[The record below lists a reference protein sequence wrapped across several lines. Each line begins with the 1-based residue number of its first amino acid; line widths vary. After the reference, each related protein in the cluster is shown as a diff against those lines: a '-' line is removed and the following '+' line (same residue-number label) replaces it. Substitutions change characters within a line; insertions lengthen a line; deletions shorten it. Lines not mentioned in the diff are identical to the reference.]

1 MSRPGANF
9 SITPQLLLRAYSIGL
24 FPMAESA
31 VEDQLFWVDP
41 EHRAI
46 FPLDEFKISHSL
58 AKIIRSDRFEI
69 RVNSDFDAVIDGC
82 SAPAP
87 DRESTWINKEIKRL
101 YRELFDLG
109 FAHTVECWRNGALA
123 GGLYGVAMRS
133 AFFGESM
140 FHRETN
146 ASKVALAH
154 LIARLRHGGFKLL
167 DTQFMTTHLA
177 SLGAVE
183 IPRDEY
189 HAKLESALDQ
199 TADFFAWPKEQIIAG
214 SETLA
219 KLRESRQLDPNSA

>member
-1 MSRPGANF
+1 MSRPGASF

-46 FPLDEFKISHSL
+46 FPLDEFKISRSL
-58 AKIIRSDRFEI
+58 AKTIRYDRFEL
-69 RVNSDFDAVIDGC
+69 RVDYDFDAVIGGC
-82 SAPAP
+82 AAPGP
-87 DRESTWINKEIKRL
+87 DRENTWINGEIKRL

-109 FAHTVECWRNGALA
+109 FAHTVECWRNGVLA
-123 GGLYGVAMRS
+123 GGLYGVTLRS

-140 FHRETN
+140 FHRETD

-154 LIARLRHGGFKLL
+154 LVARLRYGGFDLL
-167 DTQFMTTHLA
+167 DTQFMTKHLA

-183 IPRDEY
+183 IPREAY
-189 HAKLESALDQ
+189 HARLEAALDR
-199 TADFFAWPKEQIIAG
+199 TATFFPWPKEQRVSGA
-214 SETLA
+214 ETLA
-219 KLRESRQLDPNSA
+219 KLYDAGVKAKSI